1 VERQAA
7 TYIRWVIPVGL
18 TSAWSRRG
26 WRFLFI
32 PMPVAAR
39 LRRSVRR
46 MKPMRFQT
54 DRRLW
59 LWVSLALLAVI
70 WLFVPIGIKS
80 ESYRPIVLLWD
91 WIGYIFNSDR
101 REVFGVGVM
110 LLIFACLS
118 SIVAAVIG
126 WPLHALIVVMRHGKR
141 GDG

>member
-1 VERQAA
+1 MPAA
-7 TYIRWVIPVGL
+7 IAHL
-18 TSAWSRRG
+18 T
-26 WRFLFI
+26 
-32 PMPVAAR
+32 
-39 LRRSVRR
+39 VRR

-59 LWVSLALLAVI
+59 LWVSLALLGVI

-91 WIGYIFNSDR
+91 WIGYIFSPDR

-110 LLIFACLS
+110 LLVFGCLS

-126 WPLHALIVVMRHGKR
+126 WPLHALIVAMRHGKR
-141 GDG
+141 GDA